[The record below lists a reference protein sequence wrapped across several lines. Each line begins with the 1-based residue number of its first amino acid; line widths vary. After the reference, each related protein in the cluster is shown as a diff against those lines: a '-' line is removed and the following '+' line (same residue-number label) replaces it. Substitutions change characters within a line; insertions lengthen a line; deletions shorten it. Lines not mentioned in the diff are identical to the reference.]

1 MVDIKNLESVV
12 LSIYDA
18 TSEPSRWPRVLDTV
32 SDIMDARGAFLFD
45 IDQRGDPSKA
55 RTNYGP
61 NLVKD
66 CLDVHNAQEL
76 EDQAI
81 FAACSCSLDRTELIP
96 DSGFALFSLDATQP
110 IDLDMRFIADAY
122 SLTESKEAVLKLR
135 GEGLTNAQISERR
148 SRSLETVSSQVKALL
163 SKTVSRNRTQLIRL
177 ATEHSPRLFIDSSI
191 PF

>member
-1 MVDIKNLESVV
+1 MVDIQNLESVV

-32 SDIMDARGAFLFD
+32 SDIMDARGALLFD
-45 IDQRGDPSKA
+45 IDQRGDPSKV

-66 CLDVHNAQEL
+66 YLDVHNAQEL

-81 FAACSCSLDRTELIP
+81 FAACACRLDRTELIP
-96 DSGFALFSLDATQP
+96 DSA
-110 IDLDMRFIADAY
+110 
-122 SLTESKEAVLKLR
+122 
-135 GEGLTNAQISERR
+135 
-148 SRSLETVSSQVKALL
+148 VSSQVKALL